1 MASIKQQV
9 DSQLVNLKL
18 ANQALYELTVELN
31 LLNAISNMTVNV
43 SAALEILSKQNKN
56 STDDNLV
63 ALLADSDAIE
73 ILDEIVDNDCMSE
86 LENHFFTAID
96 NMEDNIMGDFLSE
109 LIEKIELRYTALISA
124 IHELN
129 ALLNKST
136 LAS

>member
-43 SAALEILSKQNKN
+43 SAALEILSKQNIN

-129 ALLNKST
+129 ALLNKNT
-136 LAS
+136 LTR

>member
-9 DSQLVNLKL
+9 NSQLVNLKL

>member
-1 MASIKQQV
+1 MASLKQQV

>member
-1 MASIKQQV
+1 MSSIKQQV

-18 ANQALYELTVELN
+18 ANQALYELTIELN
-31 LLNAISNMTVNV
+31 LLNAISNMTVNI
-43 SAALEILSKQNKN
+43 SAALEILSKQIKN

-63 ALLADSDAIE
+63 TLLADSDTIE
-73 ILDEIVDNDCMSE
+73 ILDEIVDNDCISE

-109 LIEKIELRYTALISA
+109 LIEKIELRYTALMSA

-129 ALLNKST
+129 ALLNIR
-136 LAS
+136 

>member
-1 MASIKQQV
+1 MSSIKQQV

-18 ANQALYELTVELN
+18 ANQALYELTIELN

-43 SAALEILSKQNKN
+43 SATLEILSKQIKN

-63 ALLADSDAIE
+63 TLLADSDTIE
-73 ILDEIVDNDCMSE
+73 ILDEIVDNDCISE

-109 LIEKIELRYTALISA
+109 LIEKIELRYTALMSA

-129 ALLNKST
+129 ALLNIR
-136 LAS
+136 